1 MFYSSLAN
9 GIFNYTFLCFQIPNG
24 SSETNAK
31 ATTVVA
37 GATRYC
43 GRFFHYTSA
52 STSAATVCSKSTKK
66 YNNSLYIS
74 ILLMNLSNGFF
85 YVLCMSYVKYLILV
99 ECNIY
104 LFWSRCLCPIVSVF
118 TLKKN
123 QTLFP
128 GPKQKLFVKK
138 TFHMGRCRG
147 YKFLFEFKVEKI

>member
-1 MFYSSLAN
+1 MRGLDYIAWVVLFYSSLAN
-9 GIFNYTFLCFQIPNG
+9 GIFNYTFLCLQIPNG

-66 YNNSLYIS
+66 YNNSLYFC

-85 YVLCMSYVKYLILV
+85 YFLCSVYVICKVFDICRIFEYYVIFTYFEAAVFALLA
-99 ECNIY
+99 
-104 LFWSRCLCPIVSVF
+104 VSV
-118 TLKKN
+118 LYLEKN
-123 QTLFP
+123 QN
-128 GPKQKLFVKK
+128 
-138 TFHMGRCRG
+138 R
-147 YKFLFEFKVEKI
+147 Y